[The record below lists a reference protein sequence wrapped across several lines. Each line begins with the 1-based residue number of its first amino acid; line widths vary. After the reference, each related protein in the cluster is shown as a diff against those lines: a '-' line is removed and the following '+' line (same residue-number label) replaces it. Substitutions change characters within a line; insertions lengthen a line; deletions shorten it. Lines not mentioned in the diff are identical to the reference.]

1 MNQQIDEGR
10 RAFFRTASFGGA
22 ALVACLYGGGHE
34 AAAFGPGVIRQDEVP
49 AGYRSGEFRDFLR
62 LLNKRG
68 EIVHVKKRVDRKY
81 EIGGYLWAYEQRGK
95 AVRFEQVK
103 GSTMPVI
110 GGLYQ
115 NWKRIGL
122 SLGQTG
128 TFGQKEMYALFQSA
142 VAHALPPTKVSTGP
156 VKEIILKGEGID
168 MGKLPVPTLFEG
180 DGGPYITAGAGIC
193 RNPENGLYNIGI
205 YRMQVVG
212 KDRILVWAFP
222 GSDLNAIYK
231 AYEGRGQELDFAV
244 AIGVDPAFFATAVS
258 KVPTDVDEMAVAGG
272 LRGRPIKVVQGETTD
287 LLIPAYA
294 EVVIEGKINPKER
307 ITDGPFAD
315 HGGIYKGGSSPV
327 LKVSSVLQRRDA
339 VFHVILAGDSE
350 EHCTASEILACF
362 WGQNILDDLQAKFP
376 SVRDLHLS
384 WHGGTKKWAVVSVA
398 GKQSEN
404 EPKAIIDE
412 IFNLATKRYT
422 MLPVSSYLRSAILVD
437 SDVDIYNVKDIIWAV
452 GTRLADCT
460 VIGEEKAKGYEL
472 RLGLDATKRLGVPE
486 SAYRRTKVMP
496 VKL

>member
-1 MNQQIDEGR
+1 MRQRIDEGR
-10 RAFFRTASFGGA
+10 RAFFKTAGVGSA
-22 ALVACLYGGGHE
+22 ALLAYLYGPQRE

-49 AGYRSGEFRDFLR
+49 AGYRAGEFRDFLG
-62 LLNKRG
+62 LLSKRG
-68 EIVHVKKRVDRKY
+68 EIVQVTKSVDPKF
-81 EIGGYLWAYEQRGK
+81 EVGGYLWAYEQRGK

-103 GSTMPVI
+103 GATMPIV

-115 NWKRIGL
+115 NWTRIGL

-142 VAHALPPTKVSTGP
+142 VAHPLPPAKVSAGP
-156 VKEIILKGEGID
+156 VREVILKGNDID
-168 MGKLPVPTLFEG
+168 MTKLPVPTLFEG

-193 RNPENGLYNIGI
+193 RNPQNDRYNIGI
-205 YRMQVVG
+205 YRMQVIG

-231 AYEGRGQELDFAV
+231 AYEAKGQELDFAV
-244 AIGVDPAFFATAVS
+244 AIGVDPALFATAVS
-258 KVPTDVDEMAVAGG
+258 KVPTDVDEMAVAGA
-272 LRGRPIKVVQGETTD
+272 LRGASIKVVQGETTD

-315 HGGIYKGGSSPV
+315 HGGIYKGGPSPV
-327 LKVSSVLQRRDA
+327 LKISSIIHRTDA
-339 VFHVILAGDSE
+339 LFHVILAGDSE

-376 SVRDLHLS
+376 SVKDVHLS
-384 WHGGTKKWAVVSVA
+384 WHGGTKKWLIVSIS
-398 GKQSEN
+398 GKQSEK
-404 EPKAIIDE
+404 EPRAIVEE
-412 IFNLATKRYT
+412 IFNLATTRYT
-422 MLPVSSYLRSAILVD
+422 MLPVSSYLRTVVLVD
-437 SDVDIYNVKDIIWAV
+437 TDVDIYNLKDIVWAV
-452 GTRLADCT
+452 GTRLADCV

-472 RLGLDATKRLGVPE
+472 RLGLDATKRLGAPE
-486 SAYRRTKVMP
+486 SAYKRTKILP
-496 VKL
+496 VKI

>member
-1 MNQQIDEGR
+1 MSQTLDEGR
-10 RAFFRTASFGGA
+10 RRFFKTAGFGGVVLLA
-22 ALVACLYGGGHE
+22 SLYGGQRE
-34 AAAFGPGVIRQDEVP
+34 ASAFGPGVIRQDELPV
-49 AGYRSGEFRDFLR
+49 GYRPGEFRDFLR

-68 EIVHVKKRVDRKY
+68 EIVQVRKRVDPKY
-81 EIGGYLWAYEQRGK
+81 EVGGYLWAYEQKGK

-103 GSTMPVI
+103 GSTMPVV

-142 VAHALPPTKVSTGP
+142 VAHALPPAKVSTGP
-156 VKEIILKGEGID
+156 VKEVILKGERID
-168 MGKLPVPTLFEG
+168 MTKLPVPTLFEG

-231 AYEGRGQELDFAV
+231 AYEAKGQELDFAV
-244 AIGVDPAFFATAVS
+244 AIGIDPALFATAVS

-315 HGGIYKGGSSPV
+315 HGGIYKGGPSPV
-327 LKVSSVLQRRDA
+327 LKISSILHRKDA
-339 VFHVILAGDSE
+339 LFHVILAGDSE

-376 SVRDLHLS
+376 SVKDLHLS
-384 WHGGTKKWAVVSVA
+384 WHGGTKKWVIVSIA

-412 IFNLATKRYT
+412 IFNLATTRYT

-437 SDVDIYNVKDIIWAV
+437 PDVDIYNVKDVIWAV
-452 GTRLADCT
+452 GTRLADCV

-486 SAYRRTKVMP
+486 SAYKRTRVMP